1 MLELLKKCLH
11 YDIMKVPNYDLY
23 LNAKNACTGDTI
35 PFFCLRLEF
44 YGFMKER
51 IKTAIEFLDMYLS
64 GELDKLEEL
73 EEPRLK
79 SKYFG
84 FDNYQKIAGV

>member
-1 MLELLKKCLH
+1 
-11 YDIMKVPNYDLY
+11 
-23 LNAKNACTGDTI
+23 
-35 PFFCLRLEF
+35 
-44 YGFMKER
+44 MKER
-51 IKTAIEFLDMYLS
+51 IKTAIEFLGMYLS